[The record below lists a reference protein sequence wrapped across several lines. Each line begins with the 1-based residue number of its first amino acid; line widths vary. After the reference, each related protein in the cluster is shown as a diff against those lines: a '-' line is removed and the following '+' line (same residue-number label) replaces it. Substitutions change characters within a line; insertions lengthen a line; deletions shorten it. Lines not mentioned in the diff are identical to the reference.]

1 MTLVSDPI
9 QTTGRIMTPAR
20 RFDDLIRDAE
30 REWPSLQRAQ
40 RDSDAE
46 LLFGERRD
54 EANAPPRLGRVWRST
69 C

>member
-1 MTLVSDPI
+1 
-9 QTTGRIMTPAR
+9 MTPAR